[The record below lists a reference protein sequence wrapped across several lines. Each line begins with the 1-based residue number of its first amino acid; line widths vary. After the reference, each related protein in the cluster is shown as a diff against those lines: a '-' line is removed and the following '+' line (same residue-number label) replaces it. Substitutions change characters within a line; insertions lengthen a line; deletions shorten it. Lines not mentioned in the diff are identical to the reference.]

1 MSQANYVLPME
12 QTPQPLQ
19 VSVVVLEPHALIY
32 STIMLMTAYALFDE
46 GTAPLLD
53 GALLELSLLG
63 LAALF
68 ALAMAH
74 TFTEALDLQILYR
87 RRLNRQDRLR
97 IVLNNLQYMYV
108 AVPAILILLVLAPLN
123 WDSDSAVGVLMLVGL
138 GTLFFWGSFAARK
151 AGLSRWR
158 QLSFGLSYGFIGI
171 LVLLVELALT
181 H

>member
-1 MSQANYVLPME
+1 MDEV
-12 QTPQPLQ
+12 PQHPQ

-32 STIMLMTAYALFDE
+32 STIMLMVAYSLFDE
-46 GTAPLLD
+46 GTAPLRD
-53 GALLELSLLG
+53 GALLELSVLG

-74 TFTEALDLQILYR
+74 AFTDALDTQILYR
-87 RRLNRQDRLR
+87 RRLSRHDRFR
-97 IVLNNLQYMYV
+97 ILLKNLQYMYV
-108 AVPAILILLVLAPLN
+108 AVPTILLLLIMAGFN
-123 WDSDSAVGVLMLVGL
+123 WDSDSAVGVLMLCGL
-138 GTLFFWGSFAARK
+138 GTLIFWGTFAARK

-171 LVLLVELALT
+171 LVLFVELALT

>member
-1 MSQANYVLPME
+1 ME
-12 QTPQPLQ
+12 ETPQHLH
-19 VSVVVLEPHALIY
+19 VSVLVLEPHALIY
-32 STIMLMTAYALFDE
+32 STIMLMVAYSLYDE

-53 GALLELSLLG
+53 GALLELSAVG

-74 TFTEALDLQILYR
+74 AFTDALDMQILYR
-87 RRLNRQDRLR
+87 RRLTKKDRLR
-97 IVLNNLQYMYV
+97 ILLTNLQYMYV
-108 AVPAILILLVLAPLN
+108 AVPAILTLLLMAPLN
-123 WDSDSAVGVLMLVGL
+123 WDSDSAVAVLMLFGL
-138 GTLFFWGSFAARK
+138 ATLFFWGTFAARK

>member
-1 MSQANYVLPME
+1 MDE
-12 QTPQPLQ
+12 TPQHLQ

-32 STIMLMTAYALFDE
+32 STIMLMTAYSLYDE
-46 GTAPLLD
+46 GSEPLLD
-53 GALLELSLLG
+53 GALLSLSAVG
-63 LAALF
+63 IAALF

-74 TFTEALDLQILYR
+74 TFTEALDTQILFR

-97 IVLNNLQYMYV
+97 ILLNNLQYMYI
-108 AVPAILILLVLAPLN
+108 AVPAILILLILTPLN
-123 WDSDSAVGVLMLVGL
+123 WGAESAVGVLMLVGL

-171 LVLLVELALT
+171 VVLIVELLLS

>member
-1 MSQANYVLPME
+1 MKESPR
-12 QTPQPLQ
+12 PPQ

-32 STIMLMTAYALFDE
+32 STIMLMVAYSLFDE

-53 GALLELSLLG
+53 GALLELSVLG

-74 TFTEALDLQILYR
+74 TFTEALDTQIQLR
-87 RRLNRQDRLR
+87 RRLTRQDRWR
-97 IVLNNLQYMYV
+97 ILLNNAQYMYV
-108 AVPAILILLVLAPLN
+108 ALPAILILLLLAPLN
-123 WDSDSAVGVLMLVGL
+123 WDSDSAVTVLMIVGL
-138 GTLFFWGSFAARK
+138 GTLFFWGAFAARK

-158 QLSFGLSYGFIGI
+158 QLSFGLSYGFIGL
-171 LVLLVELALT
+171 LVLIVELALT

>member
-1 MSQANYVLPME
+1 ME
-12 QTPQPLQ
+12 ETPQPLQ

-46 GTAPLLD
+46 GSEPLLE
-53 GALLELSLLG
+53 GSLGELILIG

-74 TFTEALDLQILYR
+74 TFTEALDTQILLR
-87 RRLNRQDRLR
+87 RRLSRSDRLH
-97 IVLNNLQYMYV
+97 IFLNNLQYMYV
-108 AVPAILILLVLAPLN
+108 AVPTILILLILAPFN
-123 WDSDSAVGVLMLVGL
+123 WDSDAAVGLLMLVGL
-138 GTLFFWGSFAARK
+138 ATLFFWGSFAARK